1 MGAGLHKSIQPEL
14 TRLEFPR
21 FNGDGLY
28 DWLYRCDKYF
38 ELYDTPDSMKIKIA
52 SIHLEGRAL
61 QWHQN
66 YLRCKVNGDVMLWK

>member
-1 MGAGLHKSIQPEL
+1 MTGYIDVISIL
-14 TRLEFPR
+14 NYMTH
-21 FNGDGLY
+21 
-28 DWLYRCDKYF
+28 
-38 ELYDTPDSMKIKIA
+38 DSMKIKIA